1 MDSLWVLFKSMPAIT
16 VTKYT
21 IPKSSYQGL
30 ATAQRAARA
39 NSETVYAFKKIN
51 IISQS
56 LITAWGLMQIF
67 INEPKW
73 HISNW
78 RGETEYFITIL
89 ILRQNF
95 R

>member
-39 NSETVYAFKKIN
+39 NSETVYAFKNQYYIQVSN
-51 IISQS
+51 YS
-56 LITAWGLMQIF
+56 LRLDADL
-67 INEPKW
+67 
-73 HISNW
+73 H
-78 RGETEYFITIL
+78 
-89 ILRQNF
+89 
-95 R
+95 